1 MVIGPNRLIID
12 GFSSF
17 SVKFPLSKFVWFDG
31 KYVTLDKAKVPVTTH
46 AIHYGTSVFEGIRA
60 YWNSK
65 NLFVFRLED
74 HMKRFRN
81 SGKFYSISLNFTNKQ
96 IENAIINLCKKN
108 NIKKTCYI
116 RPFYFVGDYG
126 INLHVT
132 EKAPTNVAIFMFP
145 FGDLFNKKGIT
156 AGVSSWRKFSVSSTP
171 PQAKMGGNYLNSI
184 LATQEAKRNGYDE
197 AILLDKLGNVS
208 EAPGENIFIV
218 KDDEIITPPL
228 SSSALAGITRDS
240 IFELAEDRGYKV
252 VIREITRSEL
262 YIADEVFLSGT
273 AAEITPI
280 IRIDQNIV
288 GNGKTGIIT
297 SELIADYTDVVMNRN
312 KKYSEWLTP
321 VY

>member
-1 MVIGPNRLIID
+1 
-12 GFSSF
+12 
-17 SVKFPLSKFVWFDG
+17 VKFPLSKFVWFDG

-46 AIHYGTSVFEGIRA
+46 AIHYGTSIFEGIRA

-65 NLFVFRLED
+65 NLFLFRLED

-108 NIKKTCYI
+108 NMKKTCYI

-240 IFELAEDRGYKV
+240 IFELAKDRGYKV

-273 AAEITPI
+273 AAEIISI
-280 IRIDQNIV
+280 IRIDQNII
-288 GNGKTGIIT
+288 GNGKVGIIT
-297 SELIADYTDVVMNRN
+297 SELISDYTDVVMNRN

>member
-1 MVIGPNRLIID
+1 M
-12 GFSSF
+12 
-17 SVKFPLSKFVWFDG
+17 KFPLSKFVWLDG
-31 KYVTLDKAKVPVTTH
+31 KYIPVEKAKVPITTH

-60 YWNSK
+60 YWNTK
-65 NLFVFRLED
+65 NLFIFRLED
-74 HMKRFRN
+74 HIRRFRN

-108 NIKKTCYI
+108 KMKKNCYI

-132 EKAPTNVAIFMFP
+132 EKAPTIVAIFMFP
-145 FGDLFNKKGIT
+145 FGDLFNKKGIS

-184 LATQEAKRNGYDE
+184 LATQEAKRDGFDE
-197 AILLDKLGNVS
+197 AILLDRLGNVS
-208 EAPGENIFIV
+208 EAPGENIFLV
-218 KDDEIITPPL
+218 LNDKIITPPL

-240 IFELAEDRGYKV
+240 ILELANDRGFKV
-252 VIREITRSEL
+252 DIREVSRSEL
-262 YIADEVFLSGT
+262 YIADEIFLSGT
-273 AAEITPI
+273 ASEIIPI
-280 IRIDQNIV
+280 VKIDSTIV
-288 GNGKTGIIT
+288 GNGKIGTIT
-297 SELIADYTDVVMNRN
+297 SDLISDYTEVVMNRN

>member
-1 MVIGPNRLIID
+1 M
-12 GFSSF
+12 
-17 SVKFPLSKFVWFDG
+17 KFPLSKFVWFDG

-46 AIHYGTSVFEGIRA
+46 AIHYGTSIFEGIRA

-65 NLFVFRLED
+65 NLFLFRLED

-108 NIKKTCYI
+108 NMKKTCYI

-240 IFELAEDRGYKV
+240 IFELAKDRGYKV

-273 AAEITPI
+273 AAEVTPI
-280 IRIDQNIV
+280 IRIDQNII
-288 GNGKTGIIT
+288 GNGNVGIIT
-297 SELIADYTDVVMNRN
+297 SELISDYTDVVMNRN